1 MMEVVHQKGEPVVMS
16 FVASWMDL
24 EISLGDVT
32 IVKFIFKANYSPHK
46 TKST

>member
-24 EISLGDVT
+24 EIIVLGRVGQTEKD
-32 IVKFIFKANYSPHK
+32 K
-46 TKST
+46 